1 MLHLLL
7 QYGLEGTGTAFDF
20 LLAVG
25 LLVSALLVVRLLGGA
40 FDRLF

>member
-1 MLHLLL
+1 MLYSLL
-7 QYGLEGTGTAFDF
+7 QYGLEGTGTASDF

-25 LLVSALLVVRLLGGA
+25 LLVGVLLATRLLGGV